1 MTTQVESMQ
10 EIQRHCRDAV
20 DCLHDDDDSDLQNR
34 KKMRLPADGPQLV
47 SPEKMSDGENS
58 EESKAQRQDESS
70 PSPPRQWWF
79 SRLSPTTPGAETN
92 TAASKCTPLHV
103 GNDSGMVLSEN
114 LGVTSDVVE
123 SLTHDVENWSLTR
136 LSPATI
142 STASSTVGSN
152 ETNSKQKKEKQ
163 KQCKEA
169 QRQVR
174 MARRQYLEAQKRLF
188 VSSADATAID

>member
-47 SPEKMSDGENS
+47 SPEKMNDGENS
-58 EESKAQRQDESS
+58 EEIIAQRQDESS

-79 SRLSPTTPGAETN
+79 SRHSPTTPGAETN
-92 TAASKCTPLHV
+92 TPASKRTPLHV
-103 GNDSGMVLSEN
+103 GNESGMILSEH
-114 LGVTSDVVE
+114 LGATSDVVE

-136 LSPATI
+136 LSPATV
-142 STASSTVGSN
+142 STAPSTVGS
-152 ETNSKQKKEKQ
+152 KKEKQ
-163 KQCKEA
+163 KRCKEA

-174 MARRQYLEAQKRLF
+174 LARRQCLEAQKRLF
-188 VSSADATAID
+188 VSSADATKCTID